1 MDISSGVF
9 SIHLNKLLL
18 NEEYRLPRLAFG
30 FVESFESNLIKVN
43 KKYITIRTIVR

>member
-9 SIHLNKLLL
+9 SIYLNKLLL

-30 FVESFESNLIKVN
+30 FVESNLIKVN
-43 KKYITIRTIVR
+43 KKYITIRTIVT